1 MVLEGYPRT
10 NKRQW
15 RTGWGDIGNMKH
27 LIEEVLNRH
36 RNGQFNMGSE
46 SARKMLAAEIEA
58 VLQQNKQI
66 IEIERE
72 LYRGEG

>member
-1 MVLEGYPRT
+1 
-10 NKRQW
+10 
-15 RTGWGDIGNMKH
+15 MKH
-27 LIEEVLNRH
+27 LIEKVLNRH

>member
-1 MVLEGYPRT
+1 
-10 NKRQW
+10 
-15 RTGWGDIGNMKH
+15 MKH

-36 RNGQFNMGSE
+36 RNGQFNLGSE
-46 SARKMLAAEIEA
+46 SARKMLVAEIAA